1 MEADKLFSIL
11 NFQPILLIIRN
22 FLVTVIQ
29 KNHKS
34 DMAKRNGSFGWSKLV
49 KIIKR
54 LGKKVRISLVGA
66 FYL

>member
-1 MEADKLFSIL
+1 M
-11 NFQPILLIIRN
+11 
-22 FLVTVIQ
+22 TVIQ

>member
-11 NFQPILLIIRN
+11 NFQLIWLIIRN

-29 KNHKS
+29 KNHKN
-34 DMAKRNGSFGWSKLV
+34 DMAKRNGLFGWSKLV

-54 LGKKVRISLVGA
+54 
-66 FYL
+66 